1 MKREA
6 TRHGKVVWYL
16 RRVGQPKIRLP
27 GYPGSRA
34 RTKPPIM
41 RRWKTSPS
49 SRLQAKAALRPARSA
64 ICVRA
69 ISARTSFCCARRAT
83 QATYRNQIDPLRI
96 EFGHIPL
103 KQFERRHIVALM
115 DRKAGKP
122 GAANTLLK
130 MLKILFG
137 DGVIAGLMDKN
148 PAVGVKESYRPGG
161 SETWRAD
168 HAAMFRKR
176 WPLGSPQRTAFEIM
190 WSTGLRI
197 GDALRFGPQHIR
209 DDKISMRT
217 GKTGWLLDGLPVSVD
232 LRRALDAAPTPHL
245 TYLATAHGRTRSAKA
260 AYTWFS
266 DAAKAAGLP
275 AGFTAHGLRKGVLT
289 ALADAGGSEK
299 QMQAVSGITSPRV
312 LQGYIRAPISSVSPR
327 AR

>member
-1 MKREA
+1 
-6 TRHGKVVWYL
+6 
-16 RRVGQPKIRLP
+16 
-27 GYPGSRA
+27 
-34 RTKPPIM
+34 
-41 RRWKTSPS
+41 
-49 SRLQAKAALRPARSA
+49 
-64 ICVRA
+64 
-69 ISARTSFCCARRAT
+69 
-83 QATYRNQIDPLRI
+83 
-96 EFGHIPL
+96 
-103 KQFERRHIVALM
+103 
-115 DRKAGKP
+115 
-122 GAANTLLK
+122 
-130 MLKILFG
+130 
-137 DGVIAGLMDKN
+137 
-148 PAVGVKESYRPGG
+148 
-161 SETWRAD
+161 
-168 HAAMFRKR
+168 
-176 WPLGSPQRTAFEIM
+176 M

-275 AGFTAHGLRKGVLT
+275 AGFTTAHGLRKGVLT

-312 LQGYIRAPISSVSPR
+312 LQGYIRAADQQRLAESAMKLIDRGENGTESGPPSKIVGQKKP
-327 AR
+327 